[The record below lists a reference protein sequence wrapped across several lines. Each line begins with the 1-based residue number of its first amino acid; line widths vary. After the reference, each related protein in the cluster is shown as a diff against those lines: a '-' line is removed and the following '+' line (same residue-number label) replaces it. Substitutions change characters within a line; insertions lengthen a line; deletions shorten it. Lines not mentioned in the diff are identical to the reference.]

1 MSYNHPLLQPALTL
15 LRSGRTAEAVAEVT
29 RLSLAGVAP
38 AARVLGEM
46 KWGGTAGSDP
56 VAARR
61 LFERA
66 ANLGDPL
73 AGHWVTNLMAS
84 GIAGPRDWP
93 GALRRLRAE
102 AASDPARASALK
114 LIAAMDLDAEGDPLA
129 LPEAEVASEA
139 PRVVFF
145 RQLFSP
151 AECKFVLQSAE
162 ALYQPSMVYNAQRQ
176 LVRDPIRTS
185 DSAVL
190 HWLVED
196 PALHALLR
204 RVAKATGTDVTWGEA
219 CQVLRYQ
226 PGQEYKPH
234 FDFVRA
240 AENQRSVTALVWLN
254 DQFQGGETHFLRTG
268 AKLRGEPGDC
278 LAFWNALDDGS
289 VDPLTEHAGLPV
301 KRGTKL
307 LFNRWIRTARWQP

>member
-1 MSYNHPLLQPALTL
+1 MSYDHPLLQPALAL

-29 RLSLAGVAP
+29 RLSLTGVAP

-46 KWGGTAGSDP
+46 KWGGTAGTDP
-56 VAARR
+56 IAARK

-66 ANLGDPL
+66 ASLGDPL

-93 GALRRLRAE
+93 DALARLRTE
-102 AASDPARASALK
+102 AQSDAGRARSLK
-114 LIAAMDLDAEGDPLA
+114 LIEAMALDGAGDPLS
-129 LPEAEVASEA
+129 LPEPETLSEA
-139 PRVVFF
+139 PRAVFF
-145 RQLFSP
+145 RGLFSK
-151 AECKFVLQSAE
+151 AECKFVLGAAE
-162 ALYQPSMVYNAQRQ
+162 ALYQPSMVYNAARQ

-196 PALHALLR
+196 PALHALQR
-204 RVAKATGTDVTWGEA
+204 RIAKATGTDASWGEA
-219 CQVLRYQ
+219 SQVLRYK

-234 FDFVRA
+234 YDFVRA

-254 DQFQGGETHFLRTG
+254 EDYQGGQTHFLRTG
-268 AKLRGEPGDC
+268 AKLRGNSGDC
-278 LAFWNALDDGS
+278 LAFWNALPGGQI
-289 VDPLTEHAGLPV
+289 DPLTEHAGMPV